1 MATLGNKV
9 EKIIITGSCGF
20 IGMHLCE
27 SLLRDGYV
35 VHGIDNMND
44 YYNINLKMARLKRIK
59 EYNNFKFSKI
69 DIADDLLLESVFKNF
84 KPDIVVNLA
93 GQAGVRYSLE
103 KPHSYIQSNIVG
115 FMNILE
121 CCNNFSVKHL
131 VYASSSSVYGENKNQ
146 SFSVNDRTDMPLSIY
161 AASKKANELMAY
173 SYGKLYGLST
183 IGLRYFSVYGPWGRP
198 DMAMF
203 IFTKSIL
210 EEKPILLYNFGN
222 MERDF
227 TFIDDI
233 IEGTRLAINNKSSH
247 KLFNLG
253 NNHSV
258 DLMTIIGLL
267 ETKLG
272 KKAKIL
278 FKNIQKGDTRRT
290 NADISESIELLGYKP
305 KVKIKDGLSKFV
317 DWYKEYNDTI

>member
-1 MATLGNKV
+1 
-9 EKIIITGSCGF
+9 
-20 IGMHLCE
+20 MHLCE

-35 VHGIDNMND
+35 VHGVDNMNS
-44 YYNINLKMARLKRIK
+44 YYNINLKIARLKRIK
-59 EYNNFKFSKI
+59 KYNNFKFSKI
-69 DIADDLLLESVFKNF
+69 DIADDLLLENIFKNF

-131 VYASSSSVYGENKNQ
+131 VYASSSSVYGENSNQ

-161 AASKKANELMAY
+161 AVSKKANELMAH

-210 EEKPILLYNFGN
+210 EEKPILLYNFGD

-233 IEGTRLAINNKSSH
+233 IEGTTLAIKNKSSH

-278 FKNIQKGDTRRT
+278 FKNIQKGDTKRT

-317 DWYKEYNDTI
+317 DWYKIYNNIN

>member
-1 MATLGNKV
+1 
-9 EKIIITGSCGF
+9 
-20 IGMHLCE
+20 MHLCE

-35 VHGIDNMND
+35 VHGIDNMNA
-44 YYNINLKMARLKRIK
+44 YYNINLKIARLKRLEK
-59 EYNNFKFSKI
+59 YNNFNFTEI
-69 DIADDLLLESVFKNF
+69 DIANDTLLESVFKNF

-103 KPHSYIQSNIVG
+103 KPHFYIQSNIVG

-121 CCNNFSVKHL
+121 CCINFSVKHL
-131 VYASSSSVYGENKNQ
+131 VYASSSSVYGENSNQ
-146 SFSVNDRTDMPLSIY
+146 SFSVNDRTDNPLSIY
-161 AASKKANELMAY
+161 AVSKKANELMAH
-173 SYGKLYGLST
+173 SYNKLYGLST
-183 IGLRYFSVYGPWGRP
+183 TGLRYFSVYGPWGRP

-203 IFTKSIL
+203 IFTKSNL
-210 EEKPILLYNFGN
+210 EEKPISLYNFGD

-227 TFIDDI
+227 NIKDDI
-233 IEGTRLAINNKSSH
+233 IEGTRLAIKNKSSH

-258 DLMTIIGLL
+258 DLMTIIKFL
-267 ETKLG
+267 EKKLG

-278 FKNIQKGDTRRT
+278 LKDIQAGDTKRT
-290 NADISESIELLGYKP
+290 NADILESVELLGYKP

-317 DWYKEYNDTI
+317 DWYKKYNNII

>member
-1 MATLGNKV
+1 M

-59 EYNNFKFSKI
+59 KYNNFKFSKI

-121 CCNNFSVKHL
+121 CCNNFLVKHL
-131 VYASSSSVYGENKNQ
+131 VYASSSSVYGE
-146 SFSVNDRTDMPLSIY
+146 
-161 AASKKANELMAY
+161 KK
-173 SYGKLYGLST
+173 
-183 IGLRYFSVYGPWGRP
+183 
-198 DMAMF
+198 
-203 IFTKSIL
+203 
-210 EEKPILLYNFGN
+210 
-222 MERDF
+222 
-227 TFIDDI
+227 
-233 IEGTRLAINNKSSH
+233 
-247 KLFNLG
+247 
-253 NNHSV
+253 
-258 DLMTIIGLL
+258 
-267 ETKLG
+267 
-272 KKAKIL
+272 
-278 FKNIQKGDTRRT
+278 T
-290 NADISESIELLGYKP
+290 NRFP
-305 KVKIKDGLSKFV
+305 
-317 DWYKEYNDTI
+317 

>member
-1 MATLGNKV
+1 M

-35 VHGIDNMND
+35 VQGVDNMNS
-44 YYNINLKMARLKRIK
+44 YYNVNLKIARLKRLK
-59 EYNNFKFSKI
+59 KYNKFEFSKI
-69 DIADDLLLESVFKNF
+69 DIADDLSLENIFRNF

-103 KPHSYIQSNIVG
+103 KPHFYIQSNIVG

-121 CCNNFSVKHL
+121 CCINFSVKHL
-131 VYASSSSVYGENKNQ
+131 VYASSSSVYGENSNQ

-161 AASKKANELMAY
+161 AVSKKANELMAH

-210 EEKPILLYNFGN
+210 EEKPILLYNFGD

-233 IEGTRLAINNKSSH
+233 IEGTTLAIKNKSSH

-258 DLMTIIGLL
+258 DLMTIIKLL
-267 ETKLG
+267 ERKLG

-278 FKNIQKGDTRRT
+278 FKNIQKGDTKRT

-317 DWYKEYNDTI
+317 DWYKIYNNIN